1 MHHVFDVVFVSDKV
15 NAKQTSVTVGR
26 VERLEA
32 VTQFVFHSQLS
43 QTAAQVLEVREGAN
57 TDNLNL
63 SMSHSD

>member
-57 TDNLNL
+57 ADYLNL